1 MKESSDDGMDHL
13 ISWALQDSV
22 AGAEP
27 SPQVWERIQQSIADN
42 DAIVVEDAP
51 AWYRVLL
58 RCLSARWLI
67 GGGQA
72 SSVPGD
78 PRLAWQ
84 ERVRAFD
91 MGASLSVVR
100 IIEGNMPFLRLVA

>member
-1 MKESSDDGMDHL
+1 MSHNSLLKTKK
-13 ISWALQDSV
+13 
-22 AGAEP
+22 
-27 SPQVWERIQQSIADN
+27 
-42 DAIVVEDAP
+42 

-58 RCLSARWLI
+58 RCLSMRWLI

-84 ERVRAFD
+84 ERMRAFD
-91 MGASLSVVR
+91 IGASLSVVR